1 MDRDI
6 ECMCMN
12 CGVSLYI
19 AMGEI
24 ALDDSVISCD
34 HRMVR
39 NLFCT
44 ECGGALAMIGLAG
57 EQPRYRLE

>member
-6 ECMCMN
+6 ECMCTN
-12 CGVSLYI
+12 CGISLLI
-19 AMGEI
+19 PMGEI
-24 ALDDSVISCD
+24 VLDDTVISCD
-34 HRMVR
+34 QRLVR

-57 EQPRYRLE
+57 EQPHYRLE

>member
-12 CGVSLYI
+12 CGISLYI

-39 NLFCT
+39 NLLCT
-44 ECGGALAMIGLAG
+44 ECGGPLAMIGPAG
-57 EQPRYRLE
+57 EQPHYRLE